1 MDSELLYRMKWF
13 SINCLQGNKCFL
25 ISQELISDILLSL
38 NRCWIL
44 DSSSSNSKIDQF
56 QRMFPPYLIS
66 PRPAS
71 RSSFYCFT
79 NANFLRHLLQHVFSL
94 FCQHVTSILRALL
107 TIRNSIFNKML
118 QTLFSSLLSSY
129 FSLNKTSQCLLKT
142 SPGLQVYLLHTNG
155 FQMFAPSDCAS
166 NIQFTCKILSEFMD
180 WMLFRLRFCFTEVW
194 SM

>member
-25 ISQELISDILLSL
+25 IRQEFISDILLSL

-56 QRMFPPYLIS
+56 QRMFSPYLIFPPLLEAHFIVLPILIS
-66 PRPAS
+66 
-71 RSSFYCFT
+71 YQ
-79 NANFLRHLLQHVFSL
+79 HLLQHIFSL
-94 FCQHVTSILRALL
+94 FCQHVTSIVRALL
-107 TIRNSIFNKML
+107 TIRNSILNKML
-118 QTLFSSLLSSY
+118 QTLFSFLLSSY

-142 SPGLQVYLLHTNG
+142 SPGLQVYLLHTNC
-155 FQMFAPSDCAS
+155 FQMFTPSDCAS

-180 WMLFRLRFCFTEVW
+180 WMLFRLRLCFTKVW